1 MHIGIG
7 RTIGSFVEVGIRWVV
22 VASSRQTNSFVMGG
36 SNARGPGGMRATAIK
51 CWHFAVPNITA
62 PSIRSLSV
70 ISNDYGKR
78 KIHRMLP
85 FDTAFGL
92 DAVGYFRSDVRQ
104 LRVFA
109 AYDAADE

>member
-7 RTIGSFVEVGIRWVV
+7 RTIGSFAEVGIRWVA
-22 VASSRQTNSFVMGG
+22 VASSRQTNAFVMGG

-85 FDTAFGL
+85 
-92 DAVGYFRSDVRQ
+92 VRTPPTKGSTLGGGSHLWPVQ
-104 LRVFA
+104 
-109 AYDAADE
+109 